1 MIYLNKYLI
10 PLLMPLMAV
19 LNTLEA
25 QACPALIRDL
35 DAIVN
40 QPQFHTAQF
49 GISIQTQSRNSS
61 ILYSH
66 NADRLLIPASNAKLL
81 TTAAAVQALPLDFT
95 VKTTL
100 YDVGN
105 NQFYLVGEGDPT
117 FKTTHL
123 QSLAQSLAQSLKD
136 HNIKQ
141 IKKLTLDDRYY
152 GAEWLNPRWGWD
164 DVQADY
170 APPINGLILNENA
183 IGLTLTPGI
192 VGQPLVVKWNEAE
205 NSKQYRVENLTKT
218 VAIDQPEFVNI
229 AQPEPGLVRVTGQ
242 LRIGAEPESVGISVQ
257 QPTKY
262 FAEQFRR
269 SLSTFGI
276 EIETLEI
283 ISTSNS
289 LMSPLTCGVA
299 CPKGVGARGIV
310 AQITSPPLSQWIH
323 ETNQTSNNLY
333 AETLLRQ
340 LGRSDSL
347 PMGIGYSSDR
357 GLIVLRQ
364 QLMNTGIAPE
374 TYQMVDGSGLARLN
388 WVSAGTLAQLLQAM
402 AENSTFR
409 KSLPIAGQSGSLA
422 ERFKNTPAQ
431 SILSAKTGFLTGAI
445 GLSGYV
451 NPKKFSPIV
460 FSILLNNST
469 EPLSEQRKAVDA
481 IAIRLANL
489 RDCKL

>member
-10 PLLMPLMAV
+10 PLIMPLMAV
-19 LNTLEA
+19 LNTWPT

-40 QPQFHTAQF
+40 QPQFRTAQF
-49 GISIQTQSRNSS
+49 GISIQTQSRNPS

-66 NADRLLIPASNAKLL
+66 NADRLLLPASNAKLL
-81 TTAAAVQALPLDFT
+81 TTAAAVQAVSLDFT

-117 FKTTHL
+117 FKKTHL
-123 QSLAQSLAQSLKD
+123 QSLARSLKERKV
-136 HNIKQ
+136 KQ

-152 GAEWLNPRWGWD
+152 GSEWLNPHWGWD

-183 IGLTLTPGI
+183 IGLTLMPGI
-192 VGQPLVVKWNEAE
+192 VGQPLVVQWNEVE
-205 NSKQYRVENLTKT
+205 NSKQYRIENLTKT
-218 VAIDQPEFVNI
+218 VAIDQPEFVNV

-242 LRIGAEPESVGISVQ
+242 LRIGAEPESIGISVQ
-257 QPTKY
+257 QPTKH

-269 SLSTFGI
+269 SLSILGI
-276 EIETLEI
+276 EIETIEI
-283 ISTSNS
+283 ASTNNIDP
-289 LMSPLTCGVA
+289 LISPLT
-299 CPKGVGARGIV
+299 KGSREIV
-310 AQITSPPLSQWIH
+310 AQITSPPISEWIH

-333 AETLLRQ
+333 AEALLRQ
-340 LGRSDSL
+340 LGRSDL
-347 PMGIGYSSDR
+347 QPMGTGYSSDR

-364 QLMNTGIAPE
+364 QLMKMGIAPE
-374 TYQMVDGSGLARLN
+374 TYQMVDGSGLARLD
-388 WVSAGTLAQLLQAM
+388 WVSAGTLVQVLQAM

-431 SILSAKTGFLTGAI
+431 AILSAKTGFLTGAI

-451 NPKKFSPIV
+451 NPKDFPPVV

-469 EPLSEQRKAVDA
+469 EPLAEQRKAVDR
-481 IAIRLANL
+481 IAIRLSNL
-489 RDCKL
+489 QNCKL

>member
-10 PLLMPLMAV
+10 PLIMPLMAV
-19 LNTLEA
+19 LNTWPT

-40 QPQFHTAQF
+40 QPQFRTAQF
-49 GISIQTQSRNSS
+49 GISIQTQSRNPS

-66 NADRLLIPASNAKLL
+66 NADRLLLPASNAKLL
-81 TTAAAVQALPLDFT
+81 TTAAAVQALSLDFT

-117 FKTTHL
+117 FKKTHL
-123 QSLAQSLAQSLKD
+123 QSLARSLKERKV
-136 HNIKQ
+136 KQ

-152 GAEWLNPRWGWD
+152 GSEWLNPRWGWD

-192 VGQPLVVKWNEAE
+192 VGQPLVVKWNEVE
-205 NSKQYRVENLTKT
+205 NAKQYHIENLTKT
-218 VAIDQPEFVNI
+218 VTIDQPEFVNI

-269 SLSTFGI
+269 SLSTLGI

-283 ISTSNS
+283 ASTSNS
-289 LMSPLTCGVA
+289 LMSPLT
-299 CPKGVGARGIV
+299 KGARGIV
-310 AQITSPPLSQWIH
+310 AEIPSPPVSQWIH

-333 AETLLRQ
+333 AEALLRQ
-340 LGRSDSL
+340 LGRSDL
-347 PMGIGYSSDR
+347 QPMGMGYSSDR

-364 QLMNTGIAPE
+364 QLMKMGIAPE
-374 TYQMVDGSGLARLN
+374 TYQMVDGSGLARLD
-388 WVSAGTLAQLLQAM
+388 WVSAGTLAQVLQAM

-422 ERFKNTPAQ
+422 ERFKNTPVQ
-431 SILSAKTGFLTGAI
+431 TILSAKTGFLTGAI

-451 NPKKFSPIV
+451 NPKDFSPIV
-460 FSILLNNST
+460 FSILLNNSMQ
-469 EPLSEQRKAVDA
+469 PLAEQRKAVDA